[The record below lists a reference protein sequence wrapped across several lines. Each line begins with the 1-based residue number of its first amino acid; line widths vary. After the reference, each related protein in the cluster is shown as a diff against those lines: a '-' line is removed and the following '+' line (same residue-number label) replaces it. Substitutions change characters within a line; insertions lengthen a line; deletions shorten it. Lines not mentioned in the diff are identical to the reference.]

1 MATVSKKLVCIGDG
15 SAGKTCLL
23 IVYADNRFPEKYIP
37 TVFENYVATVQRPE
51 ATVEMALWDTAGQ
64 EDYAHI
70 RPLSYESAHV
80 FLICFAVDNRDSF
93 ENIESKWVPE
103 MKSYCPKVPYIIIGC
118 KADLREDQ
126 ERQAELAINGQT
138 FVTFE
143 EAEELADRV
152 DGKGYIECSAKTGD
166 GVQDVFN
173 WAADVALT
181 TRAGTGCCVIL

>member
-1 MATVSKKLVCIGDG
+1 MANVSKKLVCIGDG

-23 IVYADNRFPEKYIP
+23 IVYANNEFPEKYVP
-37 TVFENYVATVQRPE
+37 TVFENYVATVSRPQ
-51 ATVEMALWDTAGQ
+51 ATVELALWDTAGQ

-70 RPLSYESAHV
+70 RPLSYDGAHV

-103 MKSYCPKVPYIIIGC
+103 MRSYCPKVPYIIVGC
-118 KADLREDQ
+118 KSDLREDAERKQ
-126 ERQAELAINGQT
+126 EMAGRGQT
-138 FVTFE
+138 FVEFK
-143 EAEELADRV
+143 EAEDLAERV
-152 DGKGYIECSAKTGD
+152 GAQGYLECSAKTRD

-181 TRAGTGCCVIL
+181 AKTGGGCCTLL